1 MLVKAILLVSQK
13 LVDKK
18 RTMSKISL
26 KKNKIF
32 FLLLKTA
39 YQKKQKVLIY
49 PSTNNNLLSIL
60 KKLQE
65 KGLILGYVQR
75 NLMEM
80 QIFLRY
86 DMQSLPAINTIFF
99 FPRCRYISLKQIQ
112 AFSNDYPLS
121 LSLLNTKFGILD
133 LHECQKKNCGGELI
147 VTIT

>member
-1 MLVKAILLVSQK
+1 MLVKVTLLVYQK

-18 RTMSKISL
+18 LIMSKFYL

-49 PSTNNNLLSIL
+49 PSKNNNLLIIL

-65 KGLILGYVQR
+65 KGLILGYSHLNISEIQV
-75 NLMEM
+75 
-80 QIFLRY
+80 FLRY

-99 FPRCRYISLKQIQ
+99 FPKCRYISIKKLK
-112 AFSNDYPLS
+112 AFTNDYPLS
-121 LSLLNTKFGILD
+121 LSLLNTQFGILD
-133 LHECQKKNCGGELI
+133 INECQKKNCGGELI